1 MKNILLYLGS
11 IALVLVLCAGCS
23 TEKKSA
29 LFKAKVSPAP
39 ATKTITL
46 LNPKA
51 TDNTNANKTAT
62 TAVFAGTVSIQ
73 KDGLFEKEFLYG
85 ADLQHSSFGDES
97 YGEISYNQVFGLGHD
112 IVKFRVVGNQ
122 LQLFADRKLNFD
134 SDVNHPERLY
144 HSFTIISETDKELT
158 IKIDHASS
166 VLSDIS
172 WWKPQDQSSVRQSWV
187 RSIEFAED
195 GQYLLIESSI
205 ETTSGEIAEHL
216 ETVFPR
222 ETLVKSSDKPLFMD
236 SIIEPLTE
244 RYGFLGAMDTYRE
257 LDGVIQKLVAASRY
271 RNNSDEKIN
280 WYVTQNA
287 PDEMMP
293 YLRAAVEAWN
303 RYFNDIK
310 QGDRMVFMGRL
321 PANAK
326 LGDPRYNVISWD
338 SITHSGAAWESQAT
352 DPVTGIQ
359 SHAII
364 FLPVAWL
371 VYGEEY
377 MSTYANAEDKLAAF
391 QAKLAAI
398 SKKSNGLMRVPC
410 ARLFMPPNQ
419 IDLSGYGEGAREV
432 LVGVLHHE
440 LGHALGLD
448 HNFKGSQVY
457 TGDIKTSSIMD
468 YNHYQ
473 VEKGLI
479 ADIQNPKKG
488 PLFEYDRQALV
499 ALYAADSSVLKAA
512 PVLPWCGDSLA
523 DDLTNGFDPICLRY
537 DFGLNALV
545 EIQERFNLISKANYK
560 NGDKR
565 SIDLSVSD
573 LIHKQLTALDKKAKP
588 EEIKVKLKALKTDLS
603 SLVKLYFTLGAG
615 SLRQTVGVNING
627 IRILQKDSLPATWG
641 TEAEYRKT
649 LFDYYQQMS
658 NLNELP
664 AETTTALNASLA
676 STASLLQS
684 SEAYVNA
691 DDVQKGEIDKLV
703 AENNKSILELINV
716 GDTSEMSKVRTSA
729 AGYLK
734 MNTGSPLSIDAN
746 LDYEM
751 MVLNNLRSIAINTKV
766 GVANRSI
773 AERKAAVATL
783 KTYKGIAVADT
794 ALDDITT
801 QVKSEIAV
809 ATDAKVREKLRDLL
823 KSLQ

>member
-1 MKNILLYLGS
+1 MTYLGS
-11 IALVLVLCAGCS
+11 IAFVALLSTGCS

-29 LFKAKVSPAP
+29 PFKAKVNPAP
-39 ATKTITL
+39 ATKTITV

-62 TAVFAGTVSIQ
+62 TAIFAGTVSIQ

-112 IVKFRVVGNQ
+112 IVKFRVVGDQ

-144 HSFTIISETDKELT
+144 HSFTIVEETDKELK

-172 WWKPQDQSSVRQSWV
+172 WWKPQEQSSVRQSWV
-187 RSIEFAED
+187 RSIEFAEE

-222 ETLVKSSDKPLFMD
+222 ETLVKTSDKPFFMD
-236 SIIEPLTE
+236 AVLEPLSE

-257 LDGVIQKLVAASRY
+257 LDGVIQKLVAASRF
-271 RNNSDEKIN
+271 RSNTDEKIK
-280 WYVTQNA
+280 WYVTENA

-293 YLRAAVEAWN
+293 YLRAAVEGWN
-303 RYFNDIK
+303 RYFNHMN

-338 SITHSGAAWESQAT
+338 SITHSGAAWESQAA

-359 SHAII
+359 SHSII

-377 MSTYANAEDKLAAF
+377 MGAYENAEDKLAAF
-391 QAKLAAI
+391 QSKIADI
-398 SKKSNGLMRVPC
+398 SKKSHGLMRVPC
-410 ARLFMPPNQ
+410 ARLIVPVSK
-419 IDLSGYGEGAREV
+419 IDLSGYGEGARDV

-448 HNFKGSQVY
+448 HNFKGSEVH
-457 TGDIKTSSIMD
+457 TGEIKTSSIMD

-479 ADIQNPKKG
+479 SDIQNPKKG
-488 PLFEYDRQALV
+488 PMFEYDRQALI
-499 ALYAADSSVLKAA
+499 ALYGADSSVLTAA
-512 PVLPWCGDSLA
+512 PVIPWCGDALA
-523 DDLTNGFDPICLRY
+523 DDLSNGFDPLCLRY
-537 DFGLNALV
+537 DIGLNALV

-573 LIHKQLTALDKKAKP
+573 LIRKELAALDKKAKP
-588 EEIKVKLKALKTDLS
+588 DEIKSKLRTLKSDLS
-603 SLVKLYFTLGAG
+603 TLVRLYFTLGAG
-615 SLRQTVGVNING
+615 SLRQTVSVNING
-627 IRILQKDSLPATWG
+627 IRILQKDSLPTAWG
-641 TEAEYRKT
+641 TETEYRKS
-649 LFDYYQQMS
+649 LFGFYQQMS
-658 NLNELP
+658 NMNELS
-664 AETTTALNASLA
+664 AETETALSASLA
-676 STASLLQS
+676 QTSSLLQT

-691 DDVQKGEIDKLV
+691 DDTQKVEIDKLV
-703 AENNKSILELINV
+703 AEISSTVKESINIGE
-716 GDTSEMSKVRTSA
+716 TSEMSKVRAYA

-734 MNTGSPLSIDAN
+734 MNAGSPLSIDGDQ
-746 LDYEM
+746 DYEVL
-751 MVLNNLRSIAINTKV
+751 VLNNLRSIAINTKV
-766 GVANRSI
+766 GAAIRSF

-783 KTYKGIAVADT
+783 KTYKGIPIADT
-794 ALDDITT
+794 ALDDITV
-801 QVKSEIAV
+801 QVKSEIAA
-809 ATDAKVREKLRDLL
+809 ATDAKAREKLRDLL
-823 KSLQ
+823 KTLL